1 MLKSVTDLS
10 ISLQMQK
17 KAGLDK
23 QIKKEENMNKLIQD
37 LILQNETVNTRLGV
51 IESRLDENES
61 EILQAKSTKAT
72 DEITS

>member
-1 MLKSVTDLS
+1 MKLMLKSVTDLS

-72 DEITS
+72 D

>member
-1 MLKSVTDLS
+1 MKLMVKSVTDLS

-72 DEITS
+72 D

>member
-72 DEITS
+72 D